1 LTKKLAEF
9 SPAPQEARI
18 MIKVLIER
26 HVKKG
31 REGYL
36 IELLNKLRT
45 ELVSQPGYVSG
56 ELLQSVEDESAIF
69 ALSTWLSPLDWKSW
83 EGSPKRLEIEP
94 KIDSLLTEPPKLTI
108 AAVL

>member
-1 LTKKLAEF
+1 MVKA
-9 SPAPQEARI
+9 
-18 MIKVLIER
+18 LIER

-31 REGYL
+31 RGGYL

-56 ELLQSVEDESAIF
+56 ELLQSMEDESTIF

-83 EGSPKRLEIEP
+83 EGNPRRLEIES
-94 KIDSLLTEPPKLTI
+94 KIESLLTEPSKLTI
-108 AAVL
+108 ATVL

>member
-1 LTKKLAEF
+1 
-9 SPAPQEARI
+9 

-31 REGYL
+31 KEGEL
-36 IELLNKLRT
+36 IDLLNKMRA

-56 ELLQSVEDESAIF
+56 ELLQSVEDKSTFF

-83 EGSPKRLEIEP
+83 EGNPVRLKIES
-94 KIDSLLTEPPKLTI
+94 KIDSLLTESPKLTI
-108 AAVL
+108 AESL